1 MFSGAEFM
9 SIPGFPGGNSDRG
22 VMDGRR
28 SFGMIAGIAVG
39 VLVFLI
45 VIVWIFGDSDDG
57 EPAILI
63 KIERPA
69 APPTALAPAVGGPQM
84 GTSVIAENGTVVV
97 DPTLLEISNEG
108 PVPTVAQ
115 DGRRSREVY
124 ARTFDKS
131 DPRPKIG
138 IIVGGL
144 GLGAAV
150 TEAAVERLPP
160 AVTLSFTPYGTSL
173 QAVVTEAR
181 AKGHEVLL
189 EVPLEPYDYPDND
202 PGQNTL
208 LTGTTAPENPARLR
222 WVMSRFA
229 GYAGLINSQGGKY
242 LASSDDIRFLTQEAL
257 KRGLYLVDNGQA
269 DQSIARETAASVGL
283 SFARGDTQIDREP
296 TREGIEK
303 QFAALEA
310 LAKERGVAIGVAG
323 AFPVTIDRVSAWA
336 MGLEQKGIAL
346 APISA
351 LTDAT
356 AMPRPV
362 AAPTAAPAHPAPTH
376 AQPPRAPPATTLPSN
391 PEPAFETAPHQ

>member
-1 MFSGAEFM
+1 M
-9 SIPGFPGGNSDRG
+9 SIPGFPGGNPAGRAT
-22 VMDGRR
+22 MDGRR
-28 SFGMIAGIAVG
+28 SFGMIAGAAVG
-39 VLVFLI
+39 ALVLFIL
-45 VIVWIFGDSDDG
+45 IVWIFGDSDDG
-57 EPAILI
+57 EPTIVV

-69 APPTALAPAVGGPQM
+69 APPTAPPAATGGPQI
-84 GTSVIAENGTVVV
+84 GASLIAENGIVVV

-108 PVPTVAQ
+108 PVPTIAQ

-124 ARTFDKS
+124 ARAFDKN

-138 IIVGGL
+138 VIVGGL
-144 GLGAAV
+144 GLGEAV
-150 TEAAVERLPP
+150 TQAAVERLPP

-173 QAVVTEAR
+173 QPVVTAAR

-208 LTGTTAPENPARLR
+208 LTGTTAAENPARLR

-229 GYAGLINSQGGKY
+229 GFAGIVNSQGAKY
-242 LASSDDIRFLTQEAL
+242 LASSDDVRFLAQEAL
-257 KRGLYLVDNGQA
+257 KRGLYLVDNGQSE
-269 DQSIARETAASVGL
+269 QSIARETAAATGV
-283 SFARGDTQIDREP
+283 SFARGNVQIDREP

-303 QFAALEA
+303 EFQALET
-310 LAKERGVAIGVAG
+310 LAKERGIAIGVAG

-336 MGLEQKGIAL
+336 AGLEQKGIAL

-351 LTDAT
+351 LLT
-356 AMPRPV
+356 APPRPT
-362 AAPTAAPAHPAPTH
+362 APRPPSAQRQPARAPAAS
-376 AQPPRAPPATTLPSN
+376 TLPTN